1 MIKINMARARPRNW
15 KKMCELTFS
24 SVIRGHHVYKEKWKP
39 TPGEILYCREDN
51 RDEAKQYDEYS
62 VGVFRE
68 QTGLKSLVGH
78 VPIEL
83 SFLVFTFLTSDSGN
97 VVLYK
102 VSGARKL
109 ENGLVVP
116 ATFIVR
122 TATFIVR
129 TVRKKIFEK
138 IKTEIDRNKN
148 ICKHMNIDIY
158 AHNVKNIIE

>member
-1 MIKINMARARPRNW
+1 MARARPTNW

-24 SVIRGHHVYKEKWKP
+24 SVIRGYHVYKEKWKP

-51 RDEAKQYDEYS
+51 RDEAKQ
-62 VGVFRE
+62 
-68 QTGLKSLVGH
+68 TGQKSLVGH

-97 VVLYK
+97 VILCK

-122 TATFIVR
+122 I
-129 TVRKKIFEK
+129 IFVK
-138 IKTEIDRNKN
+138 IKTEIDRYKN

-158 AHNVKNIIE
+158 SLKYM

>member
-1 MIKINMARARPRNW
+1 MARARPTNW

-39 TPGEILYCREDN
+39 IPGEILYCREDN
-51 RDEAKQYDEYS
+51 RDVAKQYDEYS

-68 QTGLKSLVGH
+68 QTGQKSLVGH
-78 VPIEL
+78 VLIEL
-83 SFLVFTFLTSDSGN
+83 SFLVFTFLTSDSRN
-97 VVLYK
+97 VVLCK

-122 TATFIVR
+122 TA
-129 TVRKKIFEK
+129 RKKIFEK
-138 IKTEIDRNKN
+138 FKTEIDRYKN
-148 ICKHMNIDIY
+148 ICKHMDIDIY
-158 AHNVKNIIE
+158 AHNVKNIIEYTH

>member
-1 MIKINMARARPRNW
+1 MEEN
-15 KKMCELTFS
+15 
-24 SVIRGHHVYKEKWKP
+24 VYKEKWKP

-68 QTGLKSLVGH
+68 QTGQKSLVGH
-78 VPIEL
+78 VPIKL

-97 VVLYK
+97 VVLCK

-116 ATFIVR
+116 ATFIGR
-122 TATFIVR
+122 TA
-129 TVRKKIFEK
+129 RKKIFEK
-138 IKTEIDRNKN
+138 FRTEIDRYKN

-158 AHNVKNIIE
+158 AHYVKNIIEYTH

>member
-1 MIKINMARARPRNW
+1 MEAYSWGN
-15 KKMCELTFS
+15 L
-24 SVIRGHHVYKEKWKP
+24 VYS
-39 TPGEILYCREDN
+39 REDN

-68 QTGLKSLVGH
+68 QTGQKSLVGH

-83 SFLVFTFLTSDSGN
+83 SFLVFTFLTSDPGN
-97 VVLYK
+97 VVLCK
-102 VSGARKL
+102 ISGARKL

-129 TVRKKIFEK
+129 TATFIVRTARKKIFKTEK
-138 IKTEIDRNKN
+138 IKTEIDRYKN

-158 AHNVKNIIE
+158 AHNVKNIIEYTH